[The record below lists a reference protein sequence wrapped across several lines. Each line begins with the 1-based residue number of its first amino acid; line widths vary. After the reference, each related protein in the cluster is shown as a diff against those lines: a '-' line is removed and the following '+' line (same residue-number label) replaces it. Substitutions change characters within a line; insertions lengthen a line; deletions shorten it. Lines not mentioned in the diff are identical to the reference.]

1 MLLLLNFTFHKMS
14 EKSANITLQVE
25 GMDCTS
31 CALGI
36 TKNLQKK
43 GMENVYVNFATGEA
57 SFVLNDKNKLQ
68 SIIQSINDLGYKVVD
83 SKYREEN
90 EGKLSPVEKRFYF
103 TLPFSIVLFFGH
115 MLLSHDFIL
124 NQPIA
129 QLLICL
135 PVFSIGIMQFGKS
148 AWGSLKS
155 GVPNM
160 DVLVFIGSASAFI
173 YSIIGMY
180 LYNGSHEVHNYLFFE
195 TTATIITLVLLG
207 NVFEHRSVRQTTTA
221 IKELSAIQVN
231 KAKMISLQMGKEV
244 ITEVDYKN
252 IHVGALLQV
261 NTGDKIPVDGEIYSG
276 DASID
281 ESMLTGESLP
291 VEKTIGSKVIG
302 GTIVLSGNIRMRA
315 ETVGDETLLAKI
327 IELVKKAQQ
336 AKPNI
341 QKLGDKIS
349 AIFVPVVLG
358 ISVITFFINY
368 FFVDFALGTNP
379 LQEALMRSIAVL
391 VISCPCAMGLA
402 TPTAVM
408 VGIGRAAKK
417 GILIKG
423 GSTLEEFAKIKNIVF
438 DKTGTL
444 TTGDFTIKNINLTDG
459 INEIEVKEVL
469 YTLEQHSS
477 HPIAKSIVTALKGL
491 TVNKKYLN
499 ISEDKGVGITAA
511 DEQNNT
517 YKIGSY
523 KIAAHL
529 TLNDTHSIYV
539 LKNDQ
544 LIATVDLED
553 TMKTNVTET
562 IADFQKQGIQSIMV
576 SGDNRKKCE
585 VFAKKSGI
593 TNVYSEQLPSQKLEI
608 IEQLT
613 KEAPTA
619 MVGDGVNDAPALA
632 KATVGISLS
641 NATQVAIQSA
651 QIILLK
657 NNDLSMLTEAHLISK
672 HTLKTIK
679 QNLFW
684 AFFYNI
690 IAIPVAA
697 FGLLSPTLGALTMAF
712 SDVIVIGNSIR
723 LKTKKLV

>member
-1 MLLLLNFTFHKMS
+1 MAENST
-14 EKSANITLQVE
+14 NITLQVE
-25 GMDCTS
+25 GMDCTA

-36 TKNLQKK
+36 TKTLQKK
-43 GMENVYVNFATGEA
+43 GLENVFVDFSTGEA
-57 SFVLNDKNKLQ
+57 SFLLDDKSKLPLIIK
-68 SIIQSINDLGYKVVD
+68 SIDDLGYKVVD
-83 SKYREEN
+83 SKYLEEN
-90 EGKLSPVEKRFYF
+90 EGKMSTIEKRFYF
-103 TLPFSIVLFFGH
+103 TLPFTIILFFGH
-115 MLLSHDFIL
+115 MLLPHDFIL
-124 NQPIA
+124 NHPFI
-129 QLLICL
+129 QLGMCL
-135 PVFSIGIMQFGKS
+135 PVFITGIIQFGKS
-148 AWGSLKS
+148 AWGSLKT

-160 DVLVFIGSASAFI
+160 DVLIFIGSTSAFI
-173 YSIIGMY
+173 YSIIGIWMHY
-180 LYNGSHEVHNYLFFE
+180 GTHEVHNYLFFE
-195 TTATIITLVLLG
+195 TAATIITLVLLG

-221 IKELSAIQVN
+221 IRELSAIQVT
-231 KAKMISLQMGKEV
+231 KARMISLQMGKEV

-261 NTGDKIPVDGEIYSG
+261 NSGDKIPVDGEIISG

-281 ESMLTGESLP
+281 ESMITGESLP
-291 VEKTIGSKVIG
+291 VEKSLAHKVIG
-302 GTIVLSGNIRMRA
+302 GTIVVSGNIRMRA
-315 ETVGDETLLAKI
+315 EKVGDETLLAKI

-349 AIFVPVVLG
+349 AIFVPIVLG
-358 ISVITFFINY
+358 ISILTFCVNY
-368 FFVDFALGTNP
+368 FFVDFGISIDP
-379 LQEALMRSIAVL
+379 LQESIMRSIAVL

-444 TTGDFTIKNINLTDG
+444 TTGDFKIKKIESFDG
-459 INEIEVKEVL
+459 VSETEVKEILFV
-469 YTLEQHSS
+469 LEQHSS
-477 HPIAKSIVTALKGL
+477 HPIAKSIITELSGTTGTKKFINIKEEKGL
-491 TVNKKYLN
+491 
-499 ISEDKGVGITAA
+499 GITAS

-517 YKIGSY
+517 YQVGSY
-523 KIAAHL
+523 KIASHL
-529 TLNDTHSIYV
+529 SSNDTHNIYV
-539 LKNDQ
+539 LKNNL
-544 LIATVDLED
+544 LIATIDIED
-553 TMKTNVTET
+553 AIKLNAKET
-562 IADFQKQGIQSIMV
+562 ITELHGQGIKTIML

-585 VFAKKSGI
+585 DLAKKI
-593 TNVYSEQLPSQKLEI
+593 NIAKVFSEQSPSQKLEV

-613 KEAPTA
+613 QSAPTA
-619 MVGDGVNDAPALA
+619 MVGDGINDAPALA

-641 NATQVAIQSA
+641 NATQVAIQTA

-657 NNDLSMLTEAHLISK
+657 NNDLSMLTQAHLISK
-672 HTLKTIK
+672 HTLITIK

-690 IAIPVAA
+690 VAIPVAA
-697 FGLLSPTLGALTMAF
+697 IGFLSPTIGALTMAF

-723 LKTKKLV
+723 LKTKKLD

>member
-1 MLLLLNFTFHKMS
+1 MAENST
-14 EKSANITLQVE
+14 NITLQIE
-25 GMDCTS
+25 GMDCTA

-36 TKNLQKK
+36 TKTLQKK
-43 GMENVYVNFATGEA
+43 GLENVFVDFSTGEA
-57 SFVLNDKNKLQ
+57 SFLLDDKTKLPLIIK
-68 SIIQSINDLGYKVVD
+68 SIDDLGYKVVD
-83 SKYREEN
+83 SKYLEEN
-90 EGKLSPVEKRFYF
+90 EGKMSTIEKRFYF
-103 TLPFSIVLFFGH
+103 TLPFTIILFFGH
-115 MLLSHDFIL
+115 MLLPHDFIL
-124 NQPIA
+124 NHPFI
-129 QLLICL
+129 QLAMCL
-135 PVFSIGIMQFGKS
+135 PVFVTGIIQFGKS
-148 AWGSLKS
+148 AWGSLKT

-160 DVLVFIGSASAFI
+160 DVLIFIGSTSAFI
-173 YSIIGMY
+173 YSIIGIWMHY
-180 LYNGSHEVHNYLFFE
+180 GTHEVHNYLFFE
-195 TTATIITLVLLG
+195 TAATIITLVLLG

-221 IKELSAIQVN
+221 IRELSAIQVT

-252 IHVGALLQV
+252 INVGALLQV
-261 NTGDKIPVDGEIYSG
+261 NSGDKIPVDGEIISG

-281 ESMLTGESLP
+281 ESMITGESLP
-291 VEKTIGSKVIG
+291 VEKFLAHKVIG
-302 GTIVLSGNIRMRA
+302 GTIVVSGNIRMRA
-315 ETVGDETLLAKI
+315 EKVGDETLLAKI

-349 AIFVPVVLG
+349 AIFVPIVLG
-358 ISVITFFINY
+358 ISILTFCVNY
-368 FFVDFALGTNP
+368 FFVDFDISIDP
-379 LQEALMRSIAVL
+379 LQEAIMRSIAVL

-444 TTGDFTIKNINLTDG
+444 TTGDFKIKKIESFDG
-459 INEIEVKEVL
+459 VSEKEVKEILFV
-469 YTLEQHSS
+469 LEQHSS
-477 HPIAKSIVTALKGL
+477 HPIAKSIITELNGTSGTKKFINIKEEKGL
-491 TVNKKYLN
+491 
-499 ISEDKGVGITAA
+499 GITAS

-517 YKIGSY
+517 YQVGSY
-523 KIAAHL
+523 KIAAQISS
-529 TLNDTHSIYV
+529 NDTHNIYV
-539 LKNDQ
+539 LKNNL
-544 LIATVDLED
+544 LIATIDIED
-553 TMKTNVTET
+553 AIKLNAMET
-562 IADFQKQGIQSIMV
+562 ITELQGQGITTIML

-585 VFAKKSGI
+585 DLAKKI
-593 TNVYSEQLPSQKLEI
+593 NIAKVFSEQSPSQKLEV

-613 KEAPTA
+613 KSAPTA
-619 MVGDGVNDAPALA
+619 MVGDGINDAPALA

-641 NATQVAIQSA
+641 NATQVAIQTA

-657 NNDLSMLTEAHLISK
+657 NNDLSMLTQAHLISK
-672 HTLKTIK
+672 HTLITIK

-690 IAIPVAA
+690 VAIPVAA
-697 FGLLSPTLGALTMAF
+697 MGFLSPTIGALTMAF

-723 LKTKKLV
+723 LKTKKLD

>member
-1 MLLLLNFTFHKMS
+1 MAENST
-14 EKSANITLQVE
+14 NITLQVE
-25 GMDCTS
+25 GMDCTA

-36 TKNLQKK
+36 TKTLQKK
-43 GMENVYVNFATGEA
+43 GLENVFVDFATGEA
-57 SFVLNDKNKLQ
+57 SFLLDDKSKLP
-68 SIIQSINDLGYKVVD
+68 SIVKSIDDLGYKVVD
-83 SKYREEN
+83 SKYLEEN
-90 EGKLSPVEKRFYF
+90 EGKMSTIEKRFYF
-103 TLPFSIVLFFGH
+103 TLPFTIILFFGH
-115 MLLSHDFIL
+115 MLLPHDFIL
-124 NQPIA
+124 NHPFI
-129 QLLICL
+129 QLIMCL
-135 PVFSIGIMQFGKS
+135 PVFVTGIIQFGKS
-148 AWGSLKS
+148 AWGSLKT

-160 DVLVFIGSASAFI
+160 DVLIFIGSTSAFI
-173 YSIIGMY
+173 YSIIGIWMHY
-180 LYNGSHEVHNYLFFE
+180 GTHEVHNYLFFE
-195 TTATIITLVLLG
+195 TAATIITLVLLG

-221 IKELSAIQVN
+221 IRELSAIQVTT
-231 KAKMISLQMGKEV
+231 AKMISLQMGKEV

-261 NTGDKIPVDGEIYSG
+261 NSGDKIPVDGEIISG

-281 ESMLTGESLP
+281 ESMITGESLP
-291 VEKTIGSKVIG
+291 VEKAFAHKVIG
-302 GTIVLSGNIRMRA
+302 GTIVVSGNIRMRA
-315 ETVGDETLLAKI
+315 EKVGGETLLAKI

-349 AIFVPVVLG
+349 AIFVPIVLG
-358 ISVITFFINY
+358 ISILTFCINY
-368 FFVDFALGTNP
+368 FFVDFAISVDP
-379 LQEALMRSIAVL
+379 LQEAIMRSIAVL

-444 TTGDFTIKNINLTDG
+444 TTGDFKIKKIESIEG
-459 INEIEVKEVL
+459 VNEADVKEILFV
-469 YTLEQHSS
+469 LEQHSS
-477 HPIAKSIVTALKGL
+477 HPIAKSIITELSGTIGTLKFINIKEEKGL
-491 TVNKKYLN
+491 
-499 ISEDKGVGITAA
+499 GITAT

-517 YKIGSY
+517 YQVGSY

-529 TLNDTHSIYV
+529 SSNDTHNIYV
-539 LKNDQ
+539 LKNNI
-544 LIATVDLED
+544 LIATIDIED
-553 TMKTNVTET
+553 AIKMNAKEAITEL
-562 IADFQKQGIQSIMV
+562 QKQGITTIML

-585 VFAKKSGI
+585 DLAKKI
-593 TNVYSEQLPSQKLEI
+593 NIAKVFSEQSPSQKLEV

-613 KEAPTA
+613 KNAPTA
-619 MVGDGVNDAPALA
+619 MVGDGINDAPALA

-641 NATQVAIQSA
+641 NATQVAIQTA

-657 NNDLSMLTEAHLISK
+657 NNDLSMLTQAHLISK
-672 HTLKTIK
+672 HTLITIK

-690 IAIPVAA
+690 VAIPVAA
-697 FGLLSPTLGALTMAF
+697 MGFLSPTVGALTMAF

-723 LKTKKLV
+723 LKTKKLD

>member
-1 MLLLLNFTFHKMS
+1 MAENIT
-14 EKSANITLQVE
+14 NITLQVE
-25 GMDCTS
+25 GMDCTT

-36 TKNLQKK
+36 TKNLQKR
-43 GMENVYVNFATGEA
+43 GLENVYVDFATGEA
-57 SFVLNDKNKLQ
+57 SFLLKDKSKLQ
-68 SIIQSINDLGYKVVD
+68 SIIQSVNDLGYKVVD
-83 SKYREEN
+83 SKYKEEN
-90 EGKLSPVEKRFYF
+90 EGKLSTIEKRFYF
-103 TLPFSIVLFFGH
+103 TVPFTFILFFGH
-115 MLLSHDFIL
+115 MLLPHDFVL

-135 PVFSIGIMQFGKS
+135 PVFVIGIIQFGKS

-160 DVLVFIGSASAFI
+160 DVLIFIGSTSAFL
-173 YSIIGMY
+173 YSTIGMWMHY
-180 LYNGSHEVHNYLFFE
+180 GTPEAHNYLFFE
-195 TTATIITLVLLG
+195 TAATIISLVLLG
-207 NVFEHRSVRQTTTA
+207 NVFEHRSVKQTTTA
-221 IKELSAIQVN
+221 LRELSAIQVT

-261 NTGDKIPVDGEIYSG
+261 NTGDKIPVDGEIISG
-276 DASID
+276 IASID
-281 ESMLTGESLP
+281 ESMITGESLP
-291 VEKTIGSKVIG
+291 VEKTLTHKVIG
-302 GTIVLSGNIRMRA
+302 GTIVVSGSLRMRA
-315 ETVGDETLLAKI
+315 ERVGDETLLAKI

-336 AKPNI
+336 NKPNI

-358 ISVITFFINY
+358 ISILTFCVNY
-368 FFVDFALGTNP
+368 FFVDFAVGLNP
-379 LQEALMRSIAVL
+379 LQEAIMRSIAVL

-444 TTGDFTIKNINLTDG
+444 TTGDFKIKNINSIEG
-459 INEIEVKEVL
+459 ASISEVKEIL
-469 YTLEQHSS
+469 FALEQHSS
-477 HPIAKSIVTALKGL
+477 HPIAKSLVTELKG
-491 TVNKKYLN
+491 TIANKIFSN
-499 ISEDKGVGITAA
+499 IKEEKGMGISAV

-517 YKIGSY
+517 YKVGSY
-523 KIAAHL
+523 KIAAAL
-529 TLNDTHSIYV
+529 TSDDTHNIFV
-539 LKNDQ
+539 LKNNI
-544 LIATVDLED
+544 LIATVDIED
-553 TMKTNVTET
+553 AIKTNVIET
-562 IADFQKQGIQSIMV
+562 INNLQKQGINTIML

-585 VFAKKSGI
+585 DLAQKINISK
-593 TNVYSEQLPSQKLEI
+593 VYSEQLPAQKLEL

-613 KEAPTA
+613 KEDPTA
-619 MVGDGVNDAPALA
+619 MVGDGINDAPALA

-657 NNDLSMLTEAHLISK
+657 NNDLSMLSQAHLISK
-672 HTLKTIK
+672 HTLITIK

-697 FGLLSPTLGALTMAF
+697 FGFLSPTIGALTMAF
-712 SDVIVIGNSIR
+712 SDIIVIGNSIR
-723 LKTKKLV
+723 LKTKKLS

>member
-1 MLLLLNFTFHKMS
+1 MAENST
-14 EKSANITLQVE
+14 NITLQVE
-25 GMDCTS
+25 GMDCTA

-36 TKNLQKK
+36 TKSLQKK
-43 GMENVYVNFATGEA
+43 GLENVFVDFSTGEA
-57 SFVLNDKNKLQ
+57 SFLLDDKSKLPLIIK
-68 SIIQSINDLGYKVVD
+68 SIDDLGYKVVD
-83 SKYREEN
+83 SKYLEEN
-90 EGKLSPVEKRFYF
+90 EGKMSTIEKRFYF
-103 TLPFSIVLFFGH
+103 TLPFTIILFFGH
-115 MLLSHDFIL
+115 MLLPHDFIL
-124 NQPIA
+124 NHPFI
-129 QLLICL
+129 QLTMCL
-135 PVFSIGIMQFGKS
+135 PVFVTGIIQFGKS
-148 AWGSLKS
+148 AWGSLKT

-160 DVLVFIGSASAFI
+160 DVLIFIGSTSAFL
-173 YSIIGMY
+173 YSIIGIWMHY
-180 LYNGSHEVHNYLFFE
+180 GTHEVHNYLFFE
-195 TTATIITLVLLG
+195 TAATIITLVLLG

-221 IKELSAIQVN
+221 IRELSAIQVT

-261 NTGDKIPVDGEIYSG
+261 NSGDKIPVDGEIISG

-281 ESMLTGESLP
+281 ESMITGESLP
-291 VEKTIGSKVIG
+291 VEKSLAHKVIG
-302 GTIVLSGNIRMRA
+302 GTIVVSGNIRMRA
-315 ETVGDETLLAKI
+315 EKVGDETLLAKI

-349 AIFVPVVLG
+349 AIFVPIVLG
-358 ISVITFFINY
+358 ISIITFCVNY
-368 FFVDFALGTNP
+368 FFVDFAVSIDP
-379 LQEALMRSIAVL
+379 LQEAIMRSIAVL

-444 TTGDFTIKNINLTDG
+444 TTGDFKIKKIESFDG
-459 INEIEVKEVL
+459 VSEIEVKEILFV
-469 YTLEQHSS
+469 LEQHSS
-477 HPIAKSIVTALKGL
+477 HPIAKSIIAELSGTIGTKKFINIKEEKGL
-491 TVNKKYLN
+491 
-499 ISEDKGVGITAA
+499 GITAS

-517 YKIGSY
+517 YQVGSY
-523 KIAAHL
+523 KIAAQISS
-529 TLNDTHSIYV
+529 NDTHNIYV
-539 LKNDQ
+539 LKNNL
-544 LIATVDLED
+544 LIATIDIED
-553 TMKTNVTET
+553 AIKLNAKET
-562 IADFQKQGIQSIMV
+562 ITELQGQGITTIML

-585 VFAKKSGI
+585 DLAKKI
-593 TNVYSEQLPSQKLEI
+593 NIAKVFSEQSPSQKLEV

-613 KEAPTA
+613 KKAPTA
-619 MVGDGVNDAPALA
+619 MVGDGINDAPALA

-641 NATQVAIQSA
+641 NATQVAIQTA

-657 NNDLSMLTEAHLISK
+657 NNDLSMLTQAHLISK
-672 HTLKTIK
+672 HTLITIK

-690 IAIPVAA
+690 VAIPVAA
-697 FGLLSPTLGALTMAF
+697 LGFLSPTIGALTMAF

-723 LKTKKLV
+723 LKTKKLD

>member
-1 MLLLLNFTFHKMS
+1 MAENST
-14 EKSANITLQVE
+14 NITLQVE
-25 GMDCTS
+25 GMDCTA

-36 TKNLQKK
+36 TKTLQKK
-43 GMENVYVNFATGEA
+43 GLENVFVDFSTGEA
-57 SFVLNDKNKLQ
+57 SFLLDDKSKLPLIIK
-68 SIIQSINDLGYKVVD
+68 SIDDLGYKVVD

-90 EGKLSPVEKRFYF
+90 EGKMSTIEKRFYF
-103 TLPFSIVLFFGH
+103 TLPFTIILFFGH
-115 MLLSHDFIL
+115 MLLPHDFIL
-124 NQPIA
+124 NHPFI
-129 QLLICL
+129 QLAMCL
-135 PVFSIGIMQFGKS
+135 PVFVTGIIQFGKS
-148 AWGSLKS
+148 AWGSLKT

-160 DVLVFIGSASAFI
+160 DVLIFIGSTSAFI
-173 YSIIGMY
+173 YSIIGIWMHY
-180 LYNGSHEVHNYLFFE
+180 GTHEVHNYLFFE
-195 TTATIITLVLLG
+195 TAATIITLVLLG

-221 IKELSAIQVN
+221 IRELSAIQVT

-261 NTGDKIPVDGEIYSG
+261 NSGDKIPVDGEIISG

-281 ESMLTGESLP
+281 ESMITGESLP
-291 VEKTIGSKVIG
+291 VEKALAHKVIG
-302 GTIVLSGNIRMRA
+302 GTIVVSGNIRMRA
-315 ETVGDETLLAKI
+315 EKVGDETLLAKI

-349 AIFVPVVLG
+349 AIFVPIVLG
-358 ISVITFFINY
+358 ISILTFCVNY
-368 FFVDFALGTNP
+368 FFVDFGISIDP
-379 LQEALMRSIAVL
+379 LQESIMRSIAVL

-444 TTGDFTIKNINLTDG
+444 TTGDFKIKKIESFDG
-459 INEIEVKEVL
+459 VSETEVKEILFV
-469 YTLEQHSS
+469 LEQHSS
-477 HPIAKSIVTALKGL
+477 HPIAKSIITELSGTTGTKKFINIKEEKGL
-491 TVNKKYLN
+491 
-499 ISEDKGVGITAA
+499 GITAT

-517 YKIGSY
+517 YQVGSY
-523 KIAAHL
+523 KIAAQISP
-529 TLNDTHSIYV
+529 NDTHNIYV
-539 LKNDQ
+539 LKNNL
-544 LIATVDLED
+544 LIATIDIED
-553 TMKTNVTET
+553 AIKLNARET
-562 IADFQKQGIQSIMV
+562 ITELQGQGITTIML

-585 VFAKKSGI
+585 DLAKKI
-593 TNVYSEQLPSQKLEI
+593 NIAKVFSEQSPSQKLEV

-613 KEAPTA
+613 KSAPTA
-619 MVGDGVNDAPALA
+619 MVGDGINDAPALA

-641 NATQVAIQSA
+641 NATQVAIQTA

-657 NNDLSMLTEAHLISK
+657 NNDLSMLTQAHLISK
-672 HTLKTIK
+672 HTLITIK

-690 IAIPVAA
+690 VAIPVAA
-697 FGLLSPTLGALTMAF
+697 MGLLSPTVGALTMAF

-723 LKTKKLV
+723 LKTKKLD